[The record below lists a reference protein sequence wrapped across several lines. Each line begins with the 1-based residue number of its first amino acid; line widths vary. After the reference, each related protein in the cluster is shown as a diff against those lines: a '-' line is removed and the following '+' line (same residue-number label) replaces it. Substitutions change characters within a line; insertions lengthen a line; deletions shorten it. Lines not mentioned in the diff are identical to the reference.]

1 MEEARRTEGDYGGTD
16 IAIGND
22 LYPEYVRDRTPE
34 SGGDRSVS
42 QDTSPNEGRRESLQV
57 CPVEARDEDLR
68 GMHWATCD
76 VL

>member
-34 SGGDRSVS
+34 SGDVS
-42 QDTSPNEGRRESLQV
+42 QDTSPNEGRR
-57 CPVEARDEDLR
+57 
-68 GMHWATCD
+68 
-76 VL
+76 